1 MSGTFA
7 KISPYLPKNMDT
19 ELKSRY
25 RELCDYLDERIEFN
39 HVESEIHTKLHTARV
54 LLYALLLA
62 ERILPNDV
70 KAKKILAHASLFH
83 DTRRIDDGL
92 DTGHGARA
100 AIHYK
105 VYCDKNGIAYH
116 TASTVIIKYHDL
128 DDDLGITAMAKMTNS
143 EYVKTLYAIFKDA
156 DALDRY
162 RLGSSGLDPKFLR
175 YQESINMMTF
185 AEFLV
190 DATS

>member
-1 MSGTFA
+1 MSDTFT
-7 KISPYLPKNMDT
+7 KISPYLPEDMDT
-19 ELKSRY
+19 ELKSWY
-25 RELCDYLDERIEFN
+25 RELCDYLDKHIEFN
-39 HVESEIHTKLHTARV
+39 HTESEIHTKMHTARV

-62 ERILPNDV
+62 ERILPNDA

-100 AIHYK
+100 ALYYK
-105 VYCDKNGIAYH
+105 DYCDKSGMDYH
-116 TASTVIIKYHDL
+116 PISSVIMKYHDL
-128 DDDLGITAMAKMTNS
+128 DDKLGITAMNRLPES

-162 RLGSSGLDPKFLR
+162 RLGSGGLYTKFLR
-175 YQESINMMTF
+175 YQESINMMPF

>member
-1 MSGTFA
+1 MSDTFD
-7 KISPYLPKNMDT
+7 KISPCLPKDMDT

-25 RELCDYLDERIEFN
+25 RALCDYLDEHIEFN
-39 HVESEIHTKLHTARV
+39 HAESEIHTKLHTARV

-62 ERILPNDV
+62 EKILPNDT
-70 KAKKILAHASLFH
+70 KAKEILAHASLFH
-83 DTRRIDDGL
+83 DTRRNDDGL

-105 VYCDKNGIAYH
+105 VYCDKIRIAYH
-116 TASTVIIKYHDL
+116 PTSAVIIKYHDL
-128 DDDLGITAMAKMTNS
+128 DDELGKIAMAKMSDS
-143 EYVKTLYAIFKDA
+143 EYVKKLYAIFKDA

-162 RLGSSGLDPKFLR
+162 RLGSDGLDPKFLR
-175 YQESINMMTF
+175 YQESINLMPF